1 MNFFHKYAIS
11 AMGINGIF
19 KFIDTYNAKV
29 TRHYNKETDM
39 LFTEKFVIISV
50 HTLAG
55 PYILPFTLYNKVR
68 LMELYVK
75 NKDVNEYYQ
84 KIKKRDNMFADQ
96 LFRIF

>member
-1 MNFFHKYAIS
+1 
-11 AMGINGIF
+11 
-19 KFIDTYNAKV
+19 
-29 TRHYNKETDM
+29 M
-39 LFTEKFVIISV
+39 LFTEKIVIISI

-55 PYILPFTLYNKVR
+55 PYILPFTLYNKVC

>member
-1 MNFFHKYAIS
+1 M
-11 AMGINGIF
+11 
-19 KFIDTYNAKV
+19 
-29 TRHYNKETDM
+29 
-39 LFTEKFVIISV
+39 
-50 HTLAG
+50 
-55 PYILPFTLYNKVR
+55 PFTLYNNLV